1 MFVDFL
7 KQVKKR
13 YYCCFKYNFCVNAKI
28 CCEKNYRRKNR
39 EKSFSYYKAEKQR
52 KIQNSKKLIR

>member
-13 YYCCFKYNFCVNAKI
+13 YYCYFKYNFRVNAKI
-28 CCEKNYRRKNR
+28 YYEKNYRRKNC
-39 EKSFSYYKAEKQR
+39 EIFFLYYEVEKQR
-52 KIQNSKKLIR
+52 KVKNLKKII

>member
-13 YYCCFKYNFCVNAKI
+13 YYCCFKCNFRVNAKI
-28 CCEKNYRRKNR
+28 CYEKNYQRKNCEKNFLYCKVKKQQKI
-39 EKSFSYYKAEKQR
+39 KSL
-52 KIQNSKKLIR
+52 KKVI

>member
-13 YYCCFKYNFCVNAKI
+13 YYCCFEYNSRVNAKI
-28 CCEKNYRRKNR
+28 CCEKNYRQKNY
-39 EKSFSYYKAEKQR
+39 KKNFSYYEVEKQQ
-52 KIQNSKKLIR
+52 KVKNSKKTVR

>member
-7 KQVKKR
+7 KQIKKR

-28 CCEKNYRRKNR
+28 CYEKNYRQKNR
-39 EKSFSYYKAEKQR
+39 EKKFLYYKIEKQR
-52 KIQNSKKLIR
+52 KI